1 MSRRPK
7 LGDRVT
13 IRMPGGGT
21 KQYVLGPDIDLDEEV
36 VLDANGERITE
47 ARAQQM
53 AEDIMQDYYRRAGRP
68 SLTGGRKHSP
78 QVSFRVP
85 EQLARRAEE
94 AAARHGKTL
103 SQLGR
108 EALEQYL
115 DRAG

>member
-1 MSRRPK
+1 MAENWKSITVD
-7 LGDRVT
+7 G
-13 IRMPGGGT
+13 
-21 KQYVLGPDIDLDEEV
+21 KQYQVRDIELDEEV

-47 ARAQQM
+47 ARAQEM
-53 AEDIMQDYYRRAGRP
+53 AAATMQEYYRRAGRP

-85 EQLARRAEE
+85 EDLAQRAEE
-94 AAARHGKTL
+94 AATKQGKSL